1 MLMKGRK
8 YLLLALIP
16 LILALALAG
25 CGKKNPDPTP
35 QDTIL
40 GPGGERIDYTI
51 VTDAYTGESGL
62 LNVRAPDSD
71 FMSVDNQLPDLLS
84 PVFFDYDLVSILP
97 GQREILQGAAA
108 HLLDNPNDKLLIE
121 GHCDWRGTTE
131 YNLALGDRRANNV
144 KQYLAA
150 LGVAEDR
157 METNSKG
164 DFDAIEEGSSDQM
177 ANDRRC
183 DLIVVR

>member
-1 MLMKGRK
+1 MKGRK
-8 YLLLALIP
+8 FLLLALVP
-16 LILALALAG
+16 LILALPG
-25 CGKKNPDPTP
+25 CSKKKPDPTP

-40 GPGGERIDYTI
+40 GPGGDRIDYTI
-51 VTDAYTGESGL
+51 VTDAYTGESEL
-62 LNVRAPDSD
+62 LDVRAPDSD
-71 FMSVDNQLPDLLS
+71 FMVVDNQLPDLLS
-84 PVFFDYDLVSILP
+84 PVYFDYDLVSILP
-97 GQREILQGAAA
+97 GQREILQDAAA
-108 HLLDNPNDKLLIE
+108 HLLENPNDKLLIE

-131 YNLALGDRRANNV
+131 YNLALGDRRANSV

-150 LGVAEDR
+150 LGVDEDR

-164 DFDAIEEGSSDQM
+164 DFDAVEEGSSGQM